1 MKHGYRTLVHEK
13 LTLGTGISRPVR
25 PVSIVTLDDP
35 AIEVMTDLEKEKAVT
50 IGPTASIDTANR
62 LMMASG
68 VRLLLVVESLDRVVG
83 LITAT
88 DILGEKPMQV
98 VGRTPGRAYSD
109 IVVQNIMSPAEE
121 IEVLAFDEVRT
132 ARVGDVVAT
141 LRDAGRQHALVV
153 AQFGP
158 AATPVIR
165 GIFSATQIGKQLG
178 IRVDTTQPAKTFAE
192 LEAALTASS
201 HKLSHPRPHV

>member
-13 LTLGTGISRPVR
+13 LTPGTGISRAVR
-25 PVSIVTLDDP
+25 PVSIVTLDD
-35 AIEVMTDLEKEKAVT
+35 AALDVMTDLEKEKAVT

-68 VRLLLVVESLDRVVG
+68 VRLLLVTELDRVLG

-98 VGRTPGRAYSD
+98 LGQTPGRAYSE

-121 IEVLAFDEVRT
+121 IEVLAFDAVRT
-132 ARVGDVVAT
+132 ARVGDVVTT
-141 LRDAGRQHALVV
+141 LREAGRLHALVV
-153 AQFGP
+153 AHSGS

-192 LEAALTASS
+192 LEAVLMAAPN
-201 HKLSHPRPHV
+201 KLSHPQARV

>member
-13 LTLGTGISRPVR
+13 LTPGTGISRPVR
-25 PVSIVTLDDP
+25 PVSIVTLDD
-35 AIEVMTDLEKEKAVT
+35 AALDVMTDLEKEKAIT
-50 IGPTASIDTANR
+50 IGPTASMDTANR

-68 VRLLLVVESLDRVVG
+68 VRLLLVTELDRVLG

-98 VGRTPGRAYSD
+98 LGQTPGRAYSE

-121 IEVLAFDEVRT
+121 IEVLAFDAVRT
-132 ARVGDVVAT
+132 ARVGDVVTT
-141 LRDAGRQHALVV
+141 LREAGRLHALVV
-153 AQFGP
+153 AHSGS

-178 IRVDTTQPAKTFAE
+178 IRVDTTQPATTFAE
-192 LEAALTASS
+192 LEAILVVSSNRSS
-201 HKLSHPRPHV
+201 HPQARI

>member
-1 MKHGYRTLVHEK
+1 
-13 LTLGTGISRPVR
+13 
-25 PVSIVTLDDP
+25 VSIVTLDD
-35 AIEVMTDLEKEKAVT
+35 AALDVMTDLEKEKAIT
-50 IGPTASIDTANR
+50 IGPTASMDTANR

-68 VRLLLVVESLDRVVG
+68 VRLLLVTELDRVLG

-98 VGRTPGRAYSD
+98 LGQTPGRAYSE

-121 IEVLAFDEVRT
+121 IEVLAFDAVRT
-132 ARVGDVVAT
+132 ARVGDVVTT
-141 LRDAGRQHALVV
+141 LREAGRLHALVV
-153 AQFGP
+153 AHSGS

-192 LEAALTASS
+192 LEAILVASS
-201 HKLSHPRPHV
+201 NKLSHPQARV

>member
-13 LTLGTGISRPVR
+13 LTPGTGISRAVR
-25 PVSIVTLDDP
+25 PVSIVTLDD
-35 AIEVMTDLEKEKAVT
+35 AALDVMTDLEKEKAIT
-50 IGPTASIDTANR
+50 IGPTASMDTANR

-68 VRLLLVVESLDRVVG
+68 VRLLLVTELDRVLG

-98 VGRTPGRAYSD
+98 LGQTPGRAYSE

-121 IEVLAFDEVRT
+121 IEVLAFDAVRT

-141 LRDAGRQHALVV
+141 LREAGRLHALV
-153 AQFGP
+153 AHSGS

-165 GIFSATQIGKQLG
+165 GIFSATQISKQLG

-192 LEAALTASS
+192 LEAILVASS
-201 HKLSHPRPHV
+201 HKLSHPQPRV

>member
-13 LTLGTGISRPVR
+13 LTPGTGISRPVR
-25 PVSIVTLDDP
+25 PVSIVTLDD
-35 AIEVMTDLEKEKAVT
+35 AALDVMTDLEKEKAIT
-50 IGPTASIDTANR
+50 IGPTASMDTANR

-68 VRLLLVVESLDRVVG
+68 VRLLLVTELDRVLG

-98 VGRTPGRAYSD
+98 LGQTPGRAYSE
-109 IVVQNIMSPAEE
+109 IVVQNILSPAEE
-121 IEVLAFDEVRT
+121 IEVLAFDAVRT
-132 ARVGDVVAT
+132 ARVGDVVTT
-141 LRDAGRQHALVV
+141 LREAGRLHALVV
-153 AQFGP
+153 AHSGS

-178 IRVDTTQPAKTFAE
+178 IRVDTTQPATTFAE
-192 LEAALTASS
+192 LEAILVVSSNRSS
-201 HKLSHPRPHV
+201 HPQARI

>member
-13 LTLGTGISRPVR
+13 LTPGTGISRPVR
-25 PVSIVTLDDP
+25 PMSIVTLDD
-35 AIEVMTDLEKEKAVT
+35 AALDVMTDLEKEKAIT
-50 IGPTASIDTANR
+50 IGPTASMDTANR

-68 VRLLLVVESLDRVVG
+68 VRLLLVTELDRVLG

-98 VGRTPGRAYSD
+98 LGQTPGRAYSE

-121 IEVLAFDEVRT
+121 IEVLAFDAVRT
-132 ARVGDVVAT
+132 ARVGDVVTT
-141 LRDAGRQHALVV
+141 LREAGRLHALVV
-153 AQFGP
+153 AHSGS

-192 LEAALTASS
+192 LEAILVASS
-201 HKLSHPRPHV
+201 NKLSHPQARV

>member
-13 LTLGTGISRPVR
+13 LTPGTGISRAVR
-25 PVSIVTLDDP
+25 PVSIVTLDD
-35 AIEVMTDLEKEKAVT
+35 AALDVMTDLEKEKAVT

-68 VRLLLVVESLDRVVG
+68 VRLLLVTELDRVLG

-98 VGRTPGRAYSD
+98 LGQTPGRAYSE

-121 IEVLAFDEVRT
+121 IEVLAFDAVRT
-132 ARVGDVVAT
+132 ARVGDVVTT
-141 LRDAGRQHALVV
+141 LREAGRLHALVV
-153 AQFGP
+153 ARSGS

-192 LEAALTASS
+192 LEAVLMAAPN
-201 HKLSHPRPHV
+201 KLSHPQARV

>member
-13 LTLGTGISRPVR
+13 LTPGTGISRAVR
-25 PVSIVTLDDP
+25 PVSIVTLDD
-35 AIEVMTDLEKEKAVT
+35 AALDVMTDLEKEKAVT

-68 VRLLLVVESLDRVVG
+68 VRLLLVTELDRVLG

-98 VGRTPGRAYSD
+98 LGQTPGRAYSE

-121 IEVLAFDEVRT
+121 IEVLAFDAVRT
-132 ARVGDVVAT
+132 ARVGDVVTT
-141 LRDAGRQHALVV
+141 LREAGRLHALVV
-153 AQFGP
+153 AHSGS

-192 LEAALTASS
+192 LEAILVASS
-201 HKLSHPRPHV
+201 NKLSHPQARV

>member
-13 LTLGTGISRPVR
+13 LTPGTGISRAVR
-25 PVSIVTLDDP
+25 PVSIVTLDD
-35 AIEVMTDLEKEKAVT
+35 AALEVMTDLEKEKAVT

-68 VRLLLVVESLDRVVG
+68 VRLLLVTELDRVLG

-98 VGRTPGRAYSD
+98 LGQTPGRAYSE

-121 IEVLAFDEVRT
+121 IEVLAFDAVRT
-132 ARVGDVVAT
+132 ARVGDVVTT
-141 LRDAGRQHALVV
+141 LREAGRLHALVV
-153 AQFGP
+153 AHSGS

-192 LEAALTASS
+192 LEAVLMAAPN
-201 HKLSHPRPHV
+201 KLSHPQARV

>member
-13 LTLGTGISRPVR
+13 LTPGTGISRPVR
-25 PVSIVTLDDP
+25 PVSIVTLDD
-35 AIEVMTDLEKEKAVT
+35 AALDVMTDLEKEKAIT
-50 IGPTASIDTANR
+50 IGPTASMDTANR

-68 VRLLLVVESLDRVVG
+68 VRLLLVTELDRVLG

-98 VGRTPGRAYSD
+98 LGQTPGRAYSE

-121 IEVLAFDEVRT
+121 IEVLAFDAVRT
-132 ARVGDVVAT
+132 ARVGDVVTT
-141 LRDAGRQHALVV
+141 LREAGRLHALVV
-153 AQFGP
+153 AHSGS

-192 LEAALTASS
+192 LEAILVASS
-201 HKLSHPRPHV
+201 NKLSHPQARV

>member
-13 LTLGTGISRPVR
+13 LTPGTGISRAVR
-25 PVSIVTLDDP
+25 PVSIVTLNDAALD
-35 AIEVMTDLEKEKAVT
+35 VMTDLEKEKAVT

-68 VRLLLVVESLDRVVG
+68 VRLLLVTELDRVLG

-98 VGRTPGRAYSD
+98 LGQTPGRAYSE

-121 IEVLAFDEVRT
+121 IEVLAFDAVRT
-132 ARVGDVVAT
+132 ARVGDVVTT
-141 LRDAGRQHALVV
+141 LREAGRLHALVV
-153 AQFGP
+153 AHSGS

-192 LEAALTASS
+192 LEAVLMAAPN
-201 HKLSHPRPHV
+201 KLSHPQARV

>member
-13 LTLGTGISRPVR
+13 LTPGTGISRSVR
-25 PVSIVTLDDP
+25 PVPIVTLDAP
-35 AIEVMTDLEKEKAVT
+35 ALDVMTDLEKEKAIT
-50 IGPTASIDTANR
+50 IGPTASMDTANR

-68 VRLLLVVESLDRVVG
+68 VRLLLVTEPLDRVLG

-98 VGRTPGRAYSD
+98 LGKTPGRAYSEID
-109 IVVQNIMSPAEE
+109 VQSIMSPAEE
-121 IEVLAFDEVRT
+121 IEVLAFDAVRT

-141 LRDAGRQHALVV
+141 LREAGRLHALV
-153 AQFGP
+153 AHSGS

-165 GIFSATQIGKQLG
+165 GIFSATQISKQLG

-192 LEAALTASS
+192 LEAILVASS
-201 HKLSHPRPHV
+201 HKLSHPQPRV

>member
-1 MKHGYRTLVHEK
+1 MKHGYRALVHEK
-13 LTLGTGISRPVR
+13 LTPGTGISRPAR
-25 PVSIVTLDDP
+25 PVSIVTLDD
-35 AIEVMTDLEKEKAVT
+35 AALDVMTDLEKEKAIT
-50 IGPTASIDTANR
+50 IGPTASMDTANR

-68 VRLLLVVESLDRVVG
+68 VRLLLVTELDRVLG

-98 VGRTPGRAYSD
+98 LGQTPGRAYSE

-121 IEVLAFDEVRT
+121 IEVLAFDAVRT
-132 ARVGDVVAT
+132 ARVGDVVTT
-141 LRDAGRQHALVV
+141 LREAGRLHALVV
-153 AQFGP
+153 AHSGS

-192 LEAALTASS
+192 LEAILVASS
-201 HKLSHPRPHV
+201 NKLSHPQARV